1 MRIGIV
7 TQFPFPQSHDQ
18 RARQLAKTLAQG
30 GHSVTVFTPL
40 ATDSDLDGHGI
51 AIRMPDGPK
60 LLRKPVPFNEY
71 WRRWLTSQGNQ
82 LQIDCF
88 ISKQLRLATSTW
100 MAARRLGARFC
111 VDLSENYPAMVQV
124 EREGQIL
131 LPAFKQMARFL
142 EVFCARRADMVI
154 VVTESNRQR
163 LIGLGVQPE
172 RLTVV
177 ATTPDLGQ
185 HPQRKPADT
194 KPLGLVF
201 VGLISKVRGLD
212 RLLTAISQVRDREA
226 LHLHIFGTGP
236 EKDRMEAIRDQLGLR
251 SCVTFHGW
259 MSRSQIGEVLGKYD
273 VGVIPHIIS
282 EHTNTTIPGK
292 LFDYMAAGLPVL
304 ATAMLPCKEVIDHAR
319 CGWLALDDPESLRK
333 ALEDILATTPEFRF
347 EVGERGRRAFESQ
360 YNWNID
366 GGRFLNAIDVL
377 GRNGATFSE
386 PESS

>member
-18 RARQLAKTLAQG
+18 RARQLAKTLALG
-30 GHSVTVFTPL
+30 GHNVTVFTPL

-60 LLRKPVPFNEY
+60 LLRKPLPFNEY

-131 LPAFKQMARFL
+131 LPAFKHMARFL

-163 LIGLGVQPE
+163 LIGLGVP
-172 RLTVV
+172 
-177 ATTPDLGQ
+177 
-185 HPQRKPADT
+185 
-194 KPLGLVF
+194 
-201 VGLISKVRGLD
+201 S
-212 RLLTAISQVRDREA
+212 
-226 LHLHIFGTGP
+226 GTSH
-236 EKDRMEAIRDQLGLR
+236 RR
-251 SCVTFHGW
+251 CHH
-259 MSRSQIGEVLGKYD
+259 SRSGAASPAKAGGYKTSRPRICWPDFKGAW
-273 VGVIPHIIS
+273 
-282 EHTNTTIPGK
+282 PGSAPDGY
-292 LFDYMAAGLPVL
+292 FAGQGSRSSPL
-304 ATAMLPCKEVIDHAR
+304 AY
-319 CGWLALDDPESLRK
+319 LR
-333 ALEDILATTPEFRF
+333 DWP
-347 EVGERGRRAFESQ
+347 
-360 YNWNID
+360 
-366 GGRFLNAIDVL
+366 
-377 GRNGATFSE
+377 
-386 PESS
+386 